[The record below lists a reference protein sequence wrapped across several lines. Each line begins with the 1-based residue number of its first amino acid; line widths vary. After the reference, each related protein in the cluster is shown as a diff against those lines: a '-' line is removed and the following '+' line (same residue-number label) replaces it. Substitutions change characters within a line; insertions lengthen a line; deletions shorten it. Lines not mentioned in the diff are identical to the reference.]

1 MAELISLIVPC
12 YNEEQSL
19 PYFQKE
25 VSAVMDRMNYLDFE
39 IIFVNDGS
47 RDGTLALLRQ
57 MAAQDKRIKYLSFS
71 RNFGKEAA
79 MYAGLQ
85 HASGDYAAVMDAD
98 LQDPPALLE
107 EMYRAV
113 TQEGYDSAARGNPP
127 SAASSPGCS
136 TGLSTAWR
144 TWRLW
149 TARGISG

>member
-57 MAAQDKRIKYLSFS
+57 MAAQDKR
-71 RNFGKEAA
+71 
-79 MYAGLQ
+79 
-85 HASGDYAAVMDAD
+85 ASNIS
-98 LQDPPALLE
+98 P
-107 EMYRAV
+107 
-113 TQEGYDSAARGNPP
+113 
-127 SAASSPGCS
+127 SPGISARRPPCMPDYS
-136 TGLSTAWR
+136 TRAATMPR
-144 TWRLW
+144 
-149 TARGISG
+149 

>member
-71 RNFGKEAA
+71 
-79 MYAGLQ
+79 
-85 HASGDYAAVMDAD
+85 
-98 LQDPPALLE
+98 
-107 EMYRAV
+107 
-113 TQEGYDSAARGNPP
+113 
-127 SAASSPGCS
+127 
-136 TGLSTAWR
+136 
-144 TWRLW
+144 
-149 TARGISG
+149 GISARRPPCTPDYSTRAATMPR